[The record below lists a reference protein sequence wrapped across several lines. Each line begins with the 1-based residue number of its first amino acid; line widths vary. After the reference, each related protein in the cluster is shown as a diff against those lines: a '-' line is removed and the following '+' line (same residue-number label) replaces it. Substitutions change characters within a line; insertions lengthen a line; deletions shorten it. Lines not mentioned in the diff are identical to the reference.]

1 MASSSRAKNTA
12 SQGTIIDL
20 FDDLGMSHTKFTTTY
35 ADGGRLAA
43 LKKYE
48 QFFVQLLELTQR
60 PTKAVLKAA
69 AVKSCRVSP
78 HSAKEFAQKEAKAVR
93 QAAKLEAVAAKT
105 IDKTAE
111 RLARRIEK
119 EATEAAA
126 KVVKMKAKEDAIA
139 AKRAAKQADTAAAN
153 AIKKKEKEEAKAAKR
168 AAAEAAASAANA
180 AKQTAWY
187 EGNCARHKALAEQAA
202 EKAESDNWNED
213 DPASMLASD

>member
-78 HSAKEFAQKEAKAVR
+78 HSAEEFAQKILNCVKMVR
-93 QAAKLEAVAAKT
+93 ESKRNAKT
-105 IDKTAE
+105 LTKTDPVVVKLRRLLGSNDNLDVTLPMVTVSSPSPSRKMKLWQGAHSVRKATCVQKVTKAE
-111 RLARRIEK
+111 RDISN
-119 EATEAAA
+119 
-126 KVVKMKAKEDAIA
+126 IA
-139 AKRAAKQADTAAAN
+139 ALYGMSPNKRTIPGKSNNLDF
-153 AIKKKEKEEAKAAKR
+153 
-168 AAAEAAASAANA
+168 
-180 AKQTAWY
+180 
-187 EGNCARHKALAEQAA
+187 
-202 EKAESDNWNED
+202 
-213 DPASMLASD
+213 